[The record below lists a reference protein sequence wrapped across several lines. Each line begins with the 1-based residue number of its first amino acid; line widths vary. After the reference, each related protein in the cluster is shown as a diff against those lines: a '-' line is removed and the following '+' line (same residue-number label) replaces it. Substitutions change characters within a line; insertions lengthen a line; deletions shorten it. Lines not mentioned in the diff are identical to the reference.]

1 MKTTAQQQRA
11 WTGPVILKNG
21 FRLFFL
27 MAGLWAVLAMVLWI
41 LTLTGA
47 VSLPSALDPVS
58 WHAHEFLWGYF
69 TAVMAGFLL
78 TAVPNWTGRL
88 PVVGW
93 PVATLA
99 GLWLLGRMAVAVS
112 AWLPPVVTTL
122 ADAAFLAGLAIV
134 LGREI
139 IIGRNWRNL
148 MVVAMVVLLLIGNIL
163 YHLEVIMGAYAAED
177 IGLRVGLGAA
187 VMLILLI
194 GGRVTPSF
202 TRNWMVKQG
211 LTKLPASLGRFDQIA
226 LLGAGVAVIS
236 WIFAPTATLTAE
248 LNLLAGAL
256 NLVRL
261 ARWQGHK
268 TWREP
273 LVLVLHF
280 GFGFTAIGFLSIGLA
295 HFSTGVFAVAGAQHV
310 WMVGGIGT
318 MTLAMMTRASL
329 GHSGRALTAT
339 PSISLIYFA
348 IIAATLTR
356 FAAGVFEPHDLLI
369 SIAGGFWLLAF
380 GSFVVIFWPIL
391 VRAPIKRG

>member
-1 MKTTAQQQRA
+1 MRTTAQQQRA

-27 MAGLWAVLAMVLWI
+27 MAGIWAVLAMVLWI
-41 LTLTGA
+41 LTLSGA

-93 PVATLA
+93 PVAGLA
-99 GLWLLGRMAVAVS
+99 VLWLLGRVAVAVS
-112 AWLPPVVTTL
+112 AWLPPVVVTL
-122 ADAAFLAGLAIV
+122 ADSAFLAGLALV

-148 MVVAMVVLLLIGNIL
+148 MVVAMVVVLLLGNIL

-177 IGLRVGLGAA
+177 FGLRVGLGAA

-211 LTKLPASLGRFDQIA
+211 QSRLPASLGRFDQIA
-226 LLGAGVAVIS
+226 LLGAAVAVGA
-236 WIFAPTATLTAE
+236 WIIAPDTPLTAG

-256 NLVRL
+256 NLGRL

-280 GFGFTAIGFLSIGLA
+280 GFGFAALGFISVGLA
-295 HFSTGVFAVAGAQHV
+295 HFGSGVFGAAGAEHV
-310 WMVGGIGT
+310 WTVGAIGT

-329 GHSGRALTAT
+329 GHGGRALTAT
-339 PSISLIYFA
+339 PAISLIYLA
-348 IIAATLTR
+348 IIGATLAR
-356 FAAGVFEPHDLLI
+356 FAAGIFEPHDLLI
-369 SIAGGFWLLAF
+369 SVAGTLWLIAFGGF
-380 GSFVVIFWPIL
+380 VVVFWPVL
-391 VRAPIKRG
+391 TRVPANKR